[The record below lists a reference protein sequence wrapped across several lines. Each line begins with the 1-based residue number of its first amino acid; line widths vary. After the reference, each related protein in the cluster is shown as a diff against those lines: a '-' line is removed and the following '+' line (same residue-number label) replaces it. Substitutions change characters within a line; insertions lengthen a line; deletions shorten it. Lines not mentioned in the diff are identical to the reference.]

1 MVLGYPSSDMVLG
14 LKSQGQ
20 DHTNDY
26 YAYIN
31 AHLTENSNTGGFEL
45 YECLLVLGFQMT
57 AISYQTSLQ

>member
-45 YECLLVLGFQMT
+45 YECLLVLG
-57 AISYQTSLQ
+57 